1 MLQHN
6 ETEEIITNDLR
17 FKLRLGIGEKEYNHL
32 KKNLA
37 DFIGTIGVGG
47 SAAGAA
53 AGSTV
58 ATTFFPAS
66 GFLATLGFGAA
77 ATTPIGWVIGAGVLA
92 GGVYLGAR
100 KRLEAG
106 RKGNEKDVIPKY
118 INTPLDLIA
127 NELLGFMLPL
137 SLRIAI
143 SDGRIIQSEID
154 AIVEHYAEDWGY
166 SRAFVDRAI
175 KETKSNIGSMSYES
189 LSESL
194 SEYCDKN
201 QDCNQKAIVAFL
213 LEHLEEVTDA
223 GGDSARKRE
232 GVGGTEKGFLK
243 NKLDESCFVSGQ

>member
-1 MLQHN
+1 MTQYD
-6 ETEEIITNDLR
+6 EPEEIIAHNLI
-17 FKLRLGIGEKEYNHL
+17 FKSRLGIGEEEYNYL
-32 KKNLA
+32 KRKKNLDKFVGA
-37 DFIGTIGVGG
+37 IGVGG
-47 SAAGAA
+47 TAMGVASSA
-53 AGSTV
+53 TV

-66 GFLATLGFGAA
+66 GLLATLGFGAA
-77 ATTPIGWVIGAGVLA
+77 ATTPVGWVIGAGVLA
-92 GGVYLGAR
+92 GGAYLGAR
-100 KRLEAG
+100 KLLEA
-106 RKGNEKDVIPKY
+106 RKNKKVIVIPEF

-143 SDGRIIQSEID
+143 SDGRIIKSEID

-194 SEYCDKN
+194 SEYCDEN

-213 LEHLEEVTDA
+213 LEHLEEVADT
-223 GGDSARKRE
+223 GGDSVRKRE
-232 GVGGTEKGFLK
+232 GLEELRKAFSK
-243 NKLDESCFVSGQ
+243 